1 MCQSALMTLL
11 RKAVIGDVPGS
22 HVGTSARAPALPLRY
37 GCVLEALVSRLKP
50 VSDGPTLDRGRQLAE
65 LPCCVKHPESFTA
78 ANPCAPT
85 CDGWGDIPWA
95 HGKVLGCT
103 VWMLLSVTNSSAA
116 TAKGAYTCLV
126 VHSKPSGEPKGEP
139 LPSISGVVCH
149 AKAIGAHVPM
159 R

>member
-1 MCQSALMTLL
+1 MPTGGSPLL
-11 RKAVIGDVPGS
+11 
-22 HVGTSARAPALPLRY
+22 TSPKDAH
-37 GCVLEALVSRLKP
+37 
-50 VSDGPTLDRGRQLAE
+50 LDRGRQLAE

-116 TAKGAYTCLV
+116 TAKGAYTCLRQHRCGGWSKQGHGGGRLLPHRDREQLR
-126 VHSKPSGEPKGEP
+126 VH
-139 LPSISGVVCH
+139 
-149 AKAIGAHVPM
+149 
-159 R
+159 